1 MDIAITG
8 ASGLIGTA
16 LIPALER
23 SGHQVVRVV
32 RGGPHDGISWDPVAG
47 TIDATGFEGIG
58 AVIHLA
64 GAGIGDR
71 RWSDKVKR
79 RILTSRVDGTRLLA
93 TTLAELNR
101 PPSVFL
107 SGSAIGYYGDRGSE
121 LLSETS
127 AGGTGFLTDVVTAW
141 EAETAPAAAAGIRT
155 TFLRTGIVLSA
166 DGGAL
171 AKLLPLFKLGLGA
184 KMGNGKQWWSCISLA
199 DQVAMTTWLLENEVA
214 GPVNLTCPEPTTNAT
229 FTKTLGQVLGRP
241 ARLAVPSFGPKL
253 VVGAELAEAL
263 LFTSARVEPLAAT
276 AAGYQFAHPT
286 LEDSIRSALA
296 VDSNS

>member
-23 SGHQVVRVV
+23 SGHNVVRVV
-32 RGGPHDGISWDPVAG
+32 RDQGQGISWDPVAG
-47 TIDATGFEGIG
+47 TIDTAGLEGIG

-93 TTLAELNR
+93 TTLAGLNQ

-107 SGSAIGYYGDRGSE
+107 SASAIGYYGDRGSE
-121 LLSETS
+121 VLSETS
-127 AGGTGFLTDVVTAW
+127 AAGTGFLSEVVTAW
-141 EAETAPAAAAGIRT
+141 EAETAPAANAGIRT
-155 TFLRTGIVLSA
+155 TLLRTGIVLSA

-171 AKLLPLFKLGLGA
+171 AKLLPLFKFGLGG

-199 DQVAMTTWLLENEVA
+199 DHVSMTNWLLDNEVA

-241 ARLAVPSFGPKL
+241 TRLAVPSFGPKL

-263 LFTSARVEPLAAT
+263 LFTSARVEPVAAT

-286 LEDSIRSALA
+286 LESSISAALA
-296 VDSNS
+296 ADNSS